1 MDTYEKIE
9 RYNESFENLA
19 NVSNTVI
26 IESMYVTKTVIIESM
41 YVWYKWFHY
50 CIGRPTG

>member
-1 MDTYEKIE
+1 MDTLENIE
-9 RYNESFENLA
+9 RYSEFFGNVA
-19 NVSNTVI
+19 NVN
-26 IESMYVTKTVIIESM
+26 KTVIIESM